1 MDIDKATLYDLGVF
15 SRHDQ
20 DSLLNRLNFARTSGG
35 KEVLTILFQQ
45 PFDNELQIKN
55 TQEVLKNII
64 NHLPHFPETITNGTM
79 MVLDKYY
86 ESPIGSIPHPSGV
99 INSFF
104 YKLLNR
110 GDYNTLKYS
119 VKHIVT
125 FLKGMKE
132 LLALSIDENLAKPL
146 NDVLTA
152 VRLQLEKP
160 FFQKITNLSADYIL
174 RVQENIEAGYFFYQ
188 HKNSIHL
195 LENLFYKIDAWYSMA
210 RATHTLNF
218 HFPEVMECNVP
229 ILVAENLCH
238 PLLEQPV
245 GYNFSLSEKENFLF
259 LTGANMAG
267 KSTFIRAIGLSVYLA
282 SLGMGVPANKMRMS
296 CFDGILSNIEISDNT
311 LKGESYFFNEVQ
323 RIKTTVS
330 KINNGKKWLILIDE
344 LFKGTNIQD
353 AMKCSTAVIEGFR
366 KVHTSLFILSTHL
379 YEIGEGLQK
388 YANLQFRYF
397 ETEAVGDSLIFSY
410 QLKEGISNDRL
421 GYLILRREKVVDM
434 LDRL

>member
-1 MDIDKATLYDLGVF
+1 MDIDQATLYDLGVF
-15 SRHDQ
+15 SRHDH
-20 DSLLNRLNFARTSGG
+20 DSLLHRLDFARTSGG
-35 KEVLTILFQQ
+35 REVLTRLFQQ

-55 TQEVLKNII
+55 TQNVIKKFIQ
-64 NHLPHFPETITNGTM
+64 HLAQFPETITNGTM

-86 ESPIGSIPHPSGV
+86 ESPVGSIPHPSGTV
-99 INSFF
+99 NSFF

-110 GDYNTLKYS
+110 GDYNTVKYS

-125 FLKGMKE
+125 FLQGMQE
-132 LLALSIDENLAKPL
+132 LLDLLFDEHLIKPL
-146 NDVLTA
+146 ADLLIE

-160 FFQKITNLSADYIL
+160 LFQRIIHLSAEYTFTT
-174 RVQENIEAGYFFYQ
+174 RNNIEWGHFFYQ
-188 HKNSIHL
+188 HKNSIHI

-210 RATHTLNF
+210 KATKMLEL
-218 HFPEVMECNVP
+218 HFPEVTKNTVP
-229 ILVAENLCH
+229 LLIAENLYH

-245 GYNFSLSEKENFLF
+245 GYSFSLSEKENFLF

-282 SLGMGVPANKMRMS
+282 SLGMGVPADKMHMS
-296 CFDGILSNIEISDNT
+296 CFDGILSNIDISDNT

-330 KINNGKKWLILIDE
+330 KINKGKKWLILIDE

-353 AMKCSTAVIEGFR
+353 AMKCSTAVIEGLR
-366 KVHTSLFILSTHL
+366 KVTTSLFILSTHL

-388 YANLQFRYF
+388 YSNLQFRYF

-410 QLKEGISNDRL
+410 QLKDGISNDRL

-434 LDRL
+434 LNSL